1 MKFYNRETEL
11 KILRTT
17 ENLSKESSVMTFI
30 TGRRRIGKTR
40 LIKEAFKD
48 RNLLYFFVSK
58 KSEKLLCEEY
68 SSIIENTLNTK
79 VIGKLQSFKDVF
91 EYIMMIGKEKQ
102 INLALDEF
110 QEFKNINPSVYSEIQ
125 NIWDSYKEKS
135 KVNLVLSGSI
145 YSIMHKIFEDKKEP
159 LYGRAD
165 RKIILGPFDVNTL
178 KRIYKD
184 YEKFNPYD
192 FISFYAITGGIAKY
206 VELLCK
212 QRALKFDKM
221 IEMVIDD
228 GSFFLNE
235 GRDLLVD
242 EFGKD
247 YHIYFS
253 ILSLIASSKTSRSEI
268 ESILEKSVGG
278 YLENLEKEY
287 MLIKKMRPA
296 FAKEKTKNVKYV
308 IDDNFLNF
316 WFRFIYKNSSAIEI
330 KNFNYVR
337 KYVKRDFNTFLGK
350 ILEKYFKEKLMLSD
364 EFSYIGSYW
373 DRKGE
378 NEIDII
384 ALNEIEKR
392 ALLAEVKLDK
402 SKINLKILKKKAE
415 KVLPHLKGYKIE
427 YKGFGLEDV

>member
-91 EYIMMIGKEKQ
+91 EYIMMIGREKQ

-165 RKIILGPFDVNTL
+165 KKIILGPFDVNTL

-235 GRDLLVD
+235 GRDVLVD

-427 YKGFGLEDV
+427 YKGFGLGDV

>member
-91 EYIMMIGKEKQ
+91 EYIMMIGREKQ

-165 RKIILGPFDVNTL
+165 KKIILGPFDVNTL

-235 GRDLLVD
+235 GRDVLVD

>member
-91 EYIMMIGKEKQ
+91 EYIMMIGREKQ

-165 RKIILGPFDVNTL
+165 KKIILGPFDVNTL

-221 IEMVIDD
+221 IETVIDD
-228 GSFFLNE
+228 GSFFLSE
-235 GRDLLVD
+235 GRDMLVD

-350 ILEKYFKEKLMLSD
+350 ILEKYFKEQLMLSD